1 MYTMSKSIYFDAVVE
16 MSKYGSKNG
25 FNLEK
30 AIQNALFDCETSE
43 ERAKLVLANC
53 VGFIRGNNDLK
64 VVLALLYN
72 YMPSKFHY
80 KGNYE
85 SMAMLIGA
93 YAFNLINESEFNR
106 TIGFKL
112 L

>member
-1 MYTMSKSIYFDAVVE
+1 MSKSIYFDAVNE
-16 MSKYGSKNG
+16 FEKYGNRNG
-25 FNLEK
+25 FYLETEIK
-30 AIQNALFDCETSE
+30 KALFDCKTSE
-43 ERAKLVLANC
+43 EEAKLVIDNC

-93 YAFNLINESEFNR
+93 YAFNLINEYEFNR
-106 TIGFKL
+106 AIGFKL